1 MKIRGLSKIA
11 GYVIFVLLFLAGC
24 GEKEVLITGK
34 TMGTTYHIKVIVGY
48 FKNPAELK
56 KKIDKRLEAVN
67 RSMSIYQ
74 KNSEISRFNLMKST
88 DEKFFISDDFFKVMT
103 VAEEIYKTTQGAWDG
118 TVHPLVNLW
127 GFGSTG
133 RREDVPAPEEIQNML
148 ANIGF
153 DKIEISNEHYLK
165 KKIGTV
171 TLDLGSI
178 APGYGVD
185 QVAEL
190 IKRENIKNFLVEIG
204 GEIYASGIRTD
215 GKNWKVGINTP
226 DKDAPFNQ
234 VYKALSLR
242 DKAMATSG
250 NYRNFFEKE
259 GKQYSHI
266 LDPKTG
272 YPVTN
277 NVVSVSVIADTCTFA
292 DGFAT
297 ALMVMGHEKGIDLV
311 NRLEGVEALIVVHE
325 QDGKLSDYSSK
336 GFKADF

>member
-1 MKIRGLSKIA
+1 MRIRELSKIT
-11 GYVIFVLLFLAGC
+11 GYFLFVVLFLAGC

-34 TMGTTYHIKVIVGY
+34 TMGSTYHIKVIVGY
-48 FKNPAELK
+48 FKNTAELK
-56 KKIDKRLEAVN
+56 EKIDKRLEAVN

-74 KNSEISRFNLMKST
+74 KESEISRFNAMKST
-88 DEKFFISDDFFKVMT
+88 DEKFCISDDFFKVMT
-103 VAEEIYKTTQGAWDG
+103 VAEEIYKITQGAWDG

-133 RREDVPAPEEIQNML
+133 RREDVPAPEEIQAML

-153 DKIEISNEHYLK
+153 DKIEISGSPRYLK

-185 QVAEL
+185 QVVEL

-204 GEIYASGIRTD
+204 GEIYSSGVRTD
-215 GKNWKVGINTP
+215 GKDWKVGINTP

-250 NYRNFFEKE
+250 DYRNFFEKN
-259 GKQYSHI
+259 GKRYSHI

-277 NVVSVSVIADTCTFA
+277 NVVSVSVIADNCTFA
-292 DGFAT
+292 DGLAT

-325 QDGKLSDYSSK
+325 KDGKLSDYYSK
-336 GFKADF
+336 GVWGK